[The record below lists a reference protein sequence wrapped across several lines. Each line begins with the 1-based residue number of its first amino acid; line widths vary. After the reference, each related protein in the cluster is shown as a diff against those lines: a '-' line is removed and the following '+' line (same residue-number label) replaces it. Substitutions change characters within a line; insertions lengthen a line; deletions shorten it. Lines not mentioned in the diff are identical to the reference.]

1 MARKKDFLIQVR
13 MWSDLTCMD
22 SPYVFATGPEDR
34 PVEMLITCRIRGS
47 VPGGLLTQDKMKWG
61 EWEREE
67 E

>member
-1 MARKKDFLIQVR
+1 
-13 MWSDLTCMD
+13 MD

-47 VPGGLLTQDKMKWG
+47 VPGGLLTDTQEKMKWG